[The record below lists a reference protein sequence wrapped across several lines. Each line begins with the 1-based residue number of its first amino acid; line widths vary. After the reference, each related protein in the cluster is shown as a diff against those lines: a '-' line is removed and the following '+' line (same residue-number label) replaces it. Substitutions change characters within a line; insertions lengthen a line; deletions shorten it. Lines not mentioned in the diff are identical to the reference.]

1 MTNIRISSLLS
12 LFIEICFSFLIIS
25 TTSVYNIGSIILI
38 IISIVLS
45 IFAIFKNFTKL
56 EIISYCMA
64 IVATLL
70 LRNRNENYIQSDFYL
85 DSWFKILFTNKTV
98 FVNVIGNI
106 LIYIPLYILIRHESN
121 SKLLIIYFL
130 IGIVFIEFMQYIL
143 KVGVFDIAD
152 IVLNFLGVLIVHL
165 FLEVKEWQKNRREK
179 MTKSE
184 IKKS

>member
-70 LRNRNENYIQSDFYL
+70 LRLQ
-85 DSWFKILFTNKTV
+85 
-98 FVNVIGNI
+98 
-106 LIYIPLYILIRHESN
+106 
-121 SKLLIIYFL
+121 
-130 IGIVFIEFMQYIL
+130 
-143 KVGVFDIAD
+143 
-152 IVLNFLGVLIVHL
+152 
-165 FLEVKEWQKNRREK
+165 
-179 MTKSE
+179 
-184 IKKS
+184 

>member
-45 IFAIFKNFTKL
+45 IFAIFKNFT
-56 EIISYCMA
+56 SYCMA
-64 IVATLL
+64 IIATLL

-152 IVLNFLGVLIVHL
+152 IVLNFLGVSIVHL

>member
-38 IISIVLS
+38 IICIVLS

-106 LIYIPLYILIRHESN
+106 LIYIPLYILIRNESN

-152 IVLNFLGVLIVHL
+152 IVLNFLGVSIVHL

-179 MTKSE
+179 MMKSE